1 MQYMRYYGALHVN
14 FMFQCVEDFKSF
26 VLFALTD
33 VIEISFAIPLS

>member
-1 MQYMRYYGALHVN
+1 MQISC
-14 FMFQCVEDFKSF
+14 FSVEDFKSF